1 MDNAQLFTLLTAAGG
16 VITTLAGVIY
26 KLQQGRITALESENR
41 TLRDEAKSAVTAKDA
56 EITTL
61 RQIAADLAKERAKE
75 MDHAR
80 RHQP

>member
-1 MDNAQLFTLLTAAGG
+1 MDTTQLFVLLTGAGG

-26 KLQQGRITALESENR
+26 KLLLDRISALEKENT
-41 TLRDEAKSAVTAKDA
+41 TLREEARSAVLAKDT

-75 MDHAR
+75 MDHQR
-80 RHQP
+80 RNQP

>member
-1 MDNAQLFTLLTAAGG
+1 MDTTQLLVLLTGAGG
-16 VITTLAGVIY
+16 VIGTLAGIIY
-26 KLQQGRITALESENR
+26 KLLLDRISALEKENT

-80 RHQP
+80 RNQP